1 MDYFKTN
8 FIIVICLSRLTSPIM
23 QQIVQHPIAGN
34 TFSLSKDRCVFWEE
48 EKILLLSDLHFGK
61 TGHFRKEG
69 IAVPQGVYK
78 DDLQR
83 LVTQIQFFK
92 PQQLVI
98 IGDMFHSHANKELD
112 LFKKWRNDF
121 KSLPIQLIKGN
132 HDILKND
139 WYKDA
144 TITVVEN
151 CLQMGSFSFVHDIAA
166 IQNELCAAR
175 YFFSGHIHPG
185 ISIRGIG
192 RQSIQ
197 LPCFYFSQQFAVLPA
212 FSKFTGNH
220 PIKPKPGES
229 VFAILPANH
238 LKNERGGILKL

>member
-1 MDYFKTN
+1 
-8 FIIVICLSRLTSPIM
+8 M

-34 TFSLSKDRCVFWEE
+34 TFSLSNDRCVFWEE